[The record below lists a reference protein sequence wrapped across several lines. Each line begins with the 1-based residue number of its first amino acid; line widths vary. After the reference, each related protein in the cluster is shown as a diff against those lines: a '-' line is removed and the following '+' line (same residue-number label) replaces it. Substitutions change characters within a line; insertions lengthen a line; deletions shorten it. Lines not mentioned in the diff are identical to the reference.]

1 MNAVDV
7 TEFERGLASAIER
20 AQVDPKAVSVLQM
33 RCIRGHLVGYIETLF
48 PTEGETSNVVTF
60 TTFCHACGE
69 VVTA

>member
-20 AQVDPKAVSVLQM
+20 AQVDPKAVSVMKM

-48 PTEGETSNVVTF
+48 PNETSNVATF
-60 TTFCHACGE
+60 TTLCHACGE
-69 VVTA
+69 IVTA